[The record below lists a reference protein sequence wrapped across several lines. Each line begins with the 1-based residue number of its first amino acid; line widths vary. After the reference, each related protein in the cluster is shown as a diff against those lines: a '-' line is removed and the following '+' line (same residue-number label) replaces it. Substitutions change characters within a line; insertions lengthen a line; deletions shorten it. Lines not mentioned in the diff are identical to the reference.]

1 MARLALRCTAVQDI
15 DSDALLRVDTC
26 WSAVTGLALVD
37 VIGASEFSARHL
49 HLALDVGE
57 PYRIA
62 RALAIESVVRSAD
75 PLTRRQGARL
85 IEQSTTLAKSV
96 GNPHAL
102 AVSIL
107 ADGLNAMNV
116 GEWKRA
122 LLSSEQAL
130 TMLRDHCVG
139 LTWEMNMAQNLV
151 IWALMYLGEFGEVSR
166 RVPALLADAR
176 SRGNLYLATELC
188 TRSNYA
194 WLAVDEPDEG
204 ERETIQSIARWS
216 HNGFHRQHYS
226 AMLARVQTAL
236 YRNDPEAGWRLLD
249 EQEPMFRR
257 SFLTRV
263 QTFRIEER
271 FMRARCALAL
281 AARTRI
287 PTDFC
292 RWSETRLDGS
302 RGNECGGPIRLP
314 SCFAP
319 ASRISRAGLHSPSAT
334 FTMPPIDSSVPT

>member
-1 MARLALRCTAVQDI
+1 ML
-15 DSDALLRVDTC
+15 
-26 WSAVTGLALVD
+26 
-37 VIGASEFSARHL
+37 
-49 HLALDVGE
+49 
-57 PYRIA
+57 
-62 RALAIESVVRSAD
+62 
-75 PLTRRQGARL
+75 
-85 IEQSTTLAKSV
+85 EQSKALAKSV
-96 GNPHAL
+96 GNPHAI

-107 ADGLNAMNV
+107 ADGFHATTS

-130 TMLRDHCVG
+130 TMLRDHGAG

-151 IWALMYLGEFGEVSR
+151 IWALMYLGELGEVSR

-216 HNGFHRQHYS
+216 HSGFHRQHYS

-257 SFLTRV
+257 SFLPRV
-263 QTFRIEER
+263 QVLRIEAR

-281 AARTRI
+281 AARTKNSHRFLSVARDAARRIARERMRWSDPIALLLRAGVAHLEGRI
-287 PTDFC
+287 PLAVRHLHDAADRFERADMKMYLAATRFRIGALQKDARGHDLYRQAEQWMAAQHIKNPTKMNRVLAPGFTDK
-292 RWSETRLDGS
+292 G
-302 RGNECGGPIRLP
+302 CG
-314 SCFAP
+314 AP
-319 ASRISRAGLHSPSAT
+319 RSGT
-334 FTMPPIDSSVPT
+334 